1 MKTYVHPYDLFDII
15 LNCEGVSIRDGST
28 TYPKVLD
35 MVTHEDEHFIYDMC
49 EKIADGLAKRHPE
62 WR

>member
-1 MKTYVHPYDLFDII
+1 MKTYVHPYDLFDTI
-15 LNCEGVSIRDGST
+15 LECEGVSHRDGAVV
-28 TYPKVLD
+28 YPKVLD

-49 EKIADGLAKRHPE
+49 EAIADGLKERHPE